1 MEVCMSKRELK
12 KWKKK
17 DGILSQCSYHFTDQ
31 EGVTALIIIYTPK
44 KFVIG
49 PFMDYKEYN
58 LFQFENKVYELRAL
72 DEKDGAIVQEIEGEI
87 AHMST
92 RDFIKWVVT
101 EALRAKENGEL
112 ASLADMEVG

>member
-1 MEVCMSKRELK
+1 
-12 KWKKK
+12 
-17 DGILSQCSYHFTDQ
+17 
-31 EGVTALIIIYTPK
+31 
-44 KFVIG
+44 
-49 PFMDYKEYN
+49 MDYKEYN

-87 AHMST
+87 THMST
-92 RDFIKWVVT
+92 QEFIKWVVT

>member
-1 MEVCMSKRELK
+1 MTKREMK
-12 KWKKK
+12 RWKKK
-17 DGILSQCSYHFTDQ
+17 DDLLSKCSYHFVD
-31 EGVTALIIIYTPK
+31 EDDVTALIIIYTPEE
-44 KFVIG
+44 FVIG
-49 PFMDYKEYN
+49 PLIDHKEYN
-58 LFQFENKVYELRAL
+58 LFQLGDKTYELRAL